1 MLKNEH
7 LLEVK
12 EAGGAIAALA
22 EDERSFAQAVKAFEA
37 GDREAFRQALDHRG
51 LLPHCVRIC
60 FWLCIWRCIRVCRLI
75 CVELPTAPPTPG
87 ELVELARLL
96 VPLRDNP
103 DLLKRFVE
111 AMDRGDAQTLGAIVK
126 ELKIQRF
133 CFFVC
138 YWICTLR
145 CRRFCVWI
153 CAGPQPGADVD
164 PLTEIRE
171 ALDAMIGVAREE
183 NSLVKAFD
191 AFRKQDA
198 KGFHSVL
205 EQLAVLRFC
214 IIICRFFC
222 YWNCFRVCLIICRE
236 IPKIDLT
243 VPELRELGLAL
254 GRLAKDDAHLTR
266 ASDALLKE
274 DPAAWIAVI
283 DELKLGRFCY
293 YLCHWIC
300 FIRCDLYCW
309 ILCPPGCLT
318 TFRYIGGYNI
328 LTAINSTAA
337 GNGLTT
343 ADSRAF
349 YLTMRLNGVL
359 CKQHSGGPAEYRFEY
374 RELPAGAWTPVPP
387 DWIERTEIGLWQST
401 VPAPPDDVKPYTV
414 KGTAPTDKVAT
425 LTAAGWVQVPQES
438 NVNDA
443 GGNFAPNGNL
453 INLNSVKMATWT
465 DINIAGI
472 TAGQSTAPAGL
483 GADKFFGLR
492 LRVRRIG
499 MPATEVT
506 AGTCEKVAIYNV
518 HYDNVTHKGTWAPVL
533 ESNQLGVA
541 MVNVLEIGTGCAKIT
556 NTLTIKYTA
565 AHPNLGSVTITMD
578 GPGGPYNTTLA
589 DDVGSTPANRF
600 GTGSVVL
607 PMGQSIANLDKCAYL
622 VKMGVVILL
631 TTGDASPLPIGDE
644 VAFCK

>member
-12 EAGGAIAALA
+12 EAGRAIATLA
-22 EDERSFAQAVKAFEA
+22 EDERSFNQAVKAFEA
-37 GDREAFRQALDHRG
+37 GDRDAFRQALDHRG
-51 LLPHCVRIC
+51 LLPHCLRIC
-60 FWLCIWRCIRVCRLI
+60 FWLCIWRCVRVCRLV
-75 CVELPTAPPTPG
+75 CVELPTAAPTPG

-96 VPLRDNP
+96 VPLRENP
-103 DLLKRFVE
+103 DLLKRFTD

-126 ELKIQRF
+126 DLKIQRF

-138 YWICTLR
+138 YWICSLR
-145 CRRFCVWI
+145 CRRFCIRI
-153 CAGPQPGADVD
+153 CAGPQTAAEADPND
-164 PLTEIRE
+164 EIRDSIE
-171 ALDAMIGVAREE
+171 ALAALAKDEAGLM
-183 NSLVKAFD
+183 KALD
-191 AFRKQDA
+191 VFRKQDVN
-198 KGFHSVL
+198 GFHSVL
-205 EQLAVLRFC
+205 EQFGILRLC
-214 IIICRFFC
+214 IIACRFFC
-222 YWNCFRVCLIICRE
+222 YWNCFRICLIVCRE

-243 VPELRELGLAL
+243 IPELREFGLAL
-254 GRLAKDDAHLTR
+254 GKLAQDEARLTR
-266 ASDALLKE
+266 VNEALVRE
-274 DPAAWIAVI
+274 DLAAWGAII
-283 DELKLGRFCY
+283 EELRLGRFCY

-300 FIRCDLYCW
+300 FVRCDLYCW

-328 LTAINSTAA
+328 LTGINSTAA

-349 YLTMRLNGVL
+349 FLTVRLNGVV
-359 CKQHSGGPAEYRFEY
+359 CKQHSGGPAEYRFEF
-374 RELPAGAWTPVPP
+374 RTLPAGAWTPVPP

-425 LTAAGWVQVPQES
+425 LTVDGWVHVPQES
-438 NVNDA
+438 NVNNA

-453 INLNSVKMATWT
+453 INLNTVKMATWT
-465 DINIAGI
+465 DLNIAGI

-483 GADKFFGLR
+483 GADKLFGLR

-506 AGTCEKVAIYNV
+506 AGTCEKVAVYNAK
-518 HYDNVTHKGTWAPVL
+518 YDNVTHKGTWAPVL
-533 ESNQLGVA
+533 ESNQLGVV

-556 NTLTIKYTA
+556 NALTIKYTA
-565 AHPNLGSVTITMD
+565 AHPNLGPVGITMD
-578 GPGGPYNTTLA
+578 GPGGPYGTTLA
-589 DDVGSTPANRF
+589 DDGGATPQNRF
-600 GTGSVVL
+600 GTASVVL
-607 PMGQSIANLDKCAYL
+607 PPGVTIANLNKCAYL
-622 VKMGVVILL
+622 VKMSATILL
-631 TTGDASPLPIGDE
+631 TTGDSNPDPIWDE